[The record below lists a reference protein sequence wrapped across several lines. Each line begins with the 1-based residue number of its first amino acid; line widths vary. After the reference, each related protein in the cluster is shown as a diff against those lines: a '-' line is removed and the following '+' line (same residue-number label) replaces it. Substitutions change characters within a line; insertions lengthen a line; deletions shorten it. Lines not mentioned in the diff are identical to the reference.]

1 MCGMP
6 NSKAIRT
13 ALRHT
18 FCWVKQPKCIWKQ
31 NEDDYVNC
39 DPAHECD
46 QSSSWLLQMLLLIF
60 FHVSRLS
67 HCPCVGEEIL
77 FRMHWRQQCKT
88 RNCRRPLG
96 QARKPKQMC
105 RVCVAMMMSVC
116 LCVREYVL
124 EANQRHPWQAMRH
137 ARHLDKHNYGQRH
150 DAHGRWDKHESH
162 DICVEYM
169 CQWSCVYVNVI
180 EYMYA
185 YVCVHVSVLGMCM
198 CTLYGLTDHD
208 S

>member
-1 MCGMP
+1 MRRVSFKIRPQYGVSYISISQLSMCGMP
-6 NSKAIRT
+6 NSKAIGT

-18 FCWVKQPKCIWKQ
+18 FWWVKQPKCIWKQ

-67 HCPCVGEEIL
+67 HCPGVGEEIF

-116 LCVREYVL
+116 LCVRV
-124 EANQRHPWQAMRH
+124 RC
-137 ARHLDKHNYGQRH
+137 
-150 DAHGRWDKHESH
+150 
-162 DICVEYM
+162 IYM
-169 CQWSCVYVNVI
+169 SQC
-180 EYMYA
+180 
-185 YVCVHVSVLGMCM
+185 
-198 CTLYGLTDHD
+198 
-208 S
+208 